1 MKGIRAPSLW
11 LFDYG
16 SVRDLFDPRHLP
28 RGTSAIAAGLEN
40 LTGIRFAP
48 LACIMRFRSTL
59 IIAIITVLHI
69 AAYAQDRALRASASV
84 LSEHHLEALTSM
96 EPQQQAEFLLER
108 AINRYQGATDEIAAR
123 AASWLG
129 RIKSTSK
136 LESLFRLAINSD
148 DMRVRAAAIEVN
160 VSSRGLVQNEDTI
173 DRLEPIAREGL
184 QGPRA
189 NALWDIG
196 LLGNRGIRP
205 DRAFAIISASLHD
218 PNVNVRYWAVEGLA
232 FLGTDQVIE
241 PLLEVFHDD
250 PSGMIRERAA
260 CSLAQSGMLNDTQR
274 SRAVPR
280 LLEFTSDGALDA
292 ETRGWVFQAL
302 RDITGQSLPP
312 DPWAWK
318 RWYERRK

>member
-1 MKGIRAPSLW
+1 VAARSIRDIRSGERP
-11 LFDYG
+11 
-16 SVRDLFDPRHLP
+16 P
-28 RGTSAIAAGLEN
+28 IAAKFES
-40 LTGIRFAP
+40 LTGIRFAR
-48 LACIMRFRSTL
+48 LVSIMRSRTTL
-59 IIAIITVLHI
+59 IIAIVTVLHI
-69 AAYAQDRALRASASV
+69 AASAQERAPRASASV

-108 AINRYQGATDEIAAR
+108 AINRYEGATDEIAAR
-123 AASWLG
+123 TPSWLG
-129 RIKSTSK
+129 RIKSTSR

-148 DMRVRAAAIEVN
+148 DMRVRIAAIEVN
-160 VSSRGLVQNEDTI
+160 VSSRGLARGEDTI
-173 DRLEPIAREGL
+173 DRLEPIAREGA

-196 LLGNRGIRP
+196 LLGNRGVRP

-260 CSLAQSGMLNDTQR
+260 CSLAQSGMLNETQR
-274 SRAVPR
+274 WRAVPR
-280 LLEFTSDGALDA
+280 LLEFTSDGGLDA

-312 DPWAWK
+312 DPSAWK